1 VWRQVPG
8 RLYPIKMEYVPPTA
22 DVRPSNAE
30 AKELAL
36 RAGRKPR
43 LEKLDVG
50 YPTPPA
56 KYFCGTMR
64 HAVHSAR

>member
-1 VWRQVPG
+1 MWRQVPG

-43 LEKLDVG
+43 VEKLDVS
-50 YPTPPA
+50 YPPRP
-56 KYFCGTMR
+56 
-64 HAVHSAR
+64 

>member
-1 VWRQVPG
+1 MWRQVPG

-43 LEKLDVG
+43 VEKLDVG
-50 YPTPPA
+50 YPPRPREWIL
-56 KYFCGTMR
+56 GTSR
-64 HAVHSAR
+64 H